1 MKTRKEKRLARRYR
15 IRSKVKGTSERPRLA
30 VFRSNY
36 SMTVQLIDDEK
47 GVTLLAATFTG
58 ITVSKAK
65 ESGESF
71 ARDAV
76 KKGIK
81 TVVYDRGGFRYH
93 GVIKAFADAVRAGG
107 ITV

>member
-1 MKTRKEKRLARRYR
+1 MKTKKQQRLARRYR
-15 IRSKVKGTSERPRLA
+15 IRSKVKGTHERPRLA

-36 SMTVQLIDDEK
+36 NMTVQLIDDEK
-47 GVTLLAATFTG
+47 GLTILAATFKS

-71 ARDAV
+71 AKDALR
-76 KKGIK
+76 KGIK

-93 GVIKAFADAVRAGG
+93 GVIAAFADAVRSGG
-107 ITV
+107 IIV